1 MSEMEFEK
9 DLQVTETGIEGL
21 KVLELAVHGD
31 PRGWFKENWQRAKM
45 VALGVPDLRVV
56 QNYAGAAG
64 PVAPRPV
71 HSALDLAKLEATG
84 FRMPDWEQELKE
96 YLASLL
102 GQR

>member
-1 MSEMEFEK
+1 MEFEK

-56 QNYAGAAG
+56 QNYVGAGG

-71 HSALDLAKLEATG
+71 HSALDLSRLEATG
-84 FRMPDWEQELKE
+84 FSMPDWEQELKE

-102 GQR
+102 GQ